1 MRKITDTTD
10 HEKCSA
16 RKRKAKLR
24 TLPLDSIHYEVFAEA
39 LQDFRVLSLLERYLH
54 RDKIMDMLDHHSPGG
69 RMTMTE
75 YPQGENAVLSFRKRI
90 NKCLAGSVKETS

>member
-1 MRKITDTTD
+1 M
-10 HEKCSA
+10 
-16 RKRKAKLR
+16 
-24 TLPLDSIHYEVFAEA
+24 DSIHYEVFAEA

-75 YPQGENAVLSFRKRI
+75 YPQGENAVLSLRKRI